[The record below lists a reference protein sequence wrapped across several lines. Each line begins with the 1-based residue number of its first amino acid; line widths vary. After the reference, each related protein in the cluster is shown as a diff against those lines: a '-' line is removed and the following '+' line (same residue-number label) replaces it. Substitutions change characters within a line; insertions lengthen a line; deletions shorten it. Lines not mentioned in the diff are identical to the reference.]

1 MKTLSAQKEVDTH
14 LNIVEVAERLFRQ
27 IGFQKTTVA
36 DIARELQMSP
46 ANVYRFFGAKA
57 EINEAVGRRILREIE
72 DAVEEIARLP
82 GPAEK
87 KLRNVV
93 GSIEKLNAQRFMSD
107 RKLHE
112 LFETA
117 YDENWPI
124 MREHFDIVDR
134 TFALIIG
141 QGMASGEFR
150 QGDAELSAI
159 LVRSACI
166 RFCHPRLMV
175 ECAQDP
181 EPTVDQMVN
190 FCVAA
195 LKTGQA

>member
-1 MKTLSAQKEVDTH
+1 MKNLSEKKESNTH
-14 LNIVEVAERLFRQ
+14 LDIVEVAERLFRQ

-46 ANVYRFFGAKA
+46 ANVYRFFAAKS
-57 EINEAVGRRILREIE
+57 EINEAVCRRILAEIE
-72 DAVEEIARLP
+72 SATSDLAKSP
-82 GPAEK
+82 GSASSS
-87 KLRNVV
+87 LRNVIIA
-93 GSIEKLNAQRFMSD
+93 IEKLNAERFISD

-117 YDENWPI
+117 YNENWSI
-124 MREHFDIVDR
+124 VREHIQRMDKIFAQIV
-134 TFALIIG
+134 A
-141 QGMASGEFR
+141 QGMAAREFR
-150 QGDAELSAI
+150 DGDAELAAI

-181 EPTVDQMVN
+181 EPTIDQMVD
-190 FCVAA
+190 FCLAA
-195 LKTGQA
+195 LVSKSA